1 MPKWKGWGSKVQ
13 PSINEI
19 IPEIRYKLSN
29 QKEKLEDVAERL
41 YQRDKDILQRCVG
54 AQLCSDDDQSKI
66 FANECA
72 EIRKMYTIVK
82 AAQISLEKVIIRF
95 DSISLFEDAFVQI
108 RPVMEIVRS
117 MRGDIEGLAPEV
129 AKELDG
135 INSVLEDIHSGTGQV
150 SPINFELDLAGE
162 EATRVLEESKLVARQ
177 KASERFPEL
186 PIESKGLEQTDLTE
200 ILKDSETVLHEKGNE
215 EFIHSKSESLV
226 LEEVLSYIKSKE
238 GRLSV
243 KDCADSLSIHT
254 NDVLTAIDSL
264 KEQGKLVIE
273 REAE

>member
-1 MPKWKGWGSKVQ
+1 
-13 PSINEI
+13 
-19 IPEIRYKLSN
+19 
-29 QKEKLEDVAERL
+29 
-41 YQRDKDILQRCVG
+41 
-54 AQLCSDDDQSKI
+54 LCGDDDRSKI

-72 EIRKMYTIVK
+72 EIRKMYTTVK

-108 RPVMEIVRS
+108 KPVMEIVRS

-135 INSVLEDIHSGTGQV
+135 INSVLEDIHSGTGKV
-150 SPINFELDLAGE
+150 SPINFDLDLAGE
-162 EATRVLEESKLVARQ
+162 EATRVLEESKLVASQ

-186 PIESKGLEQTDLTE
+186 PIESKVSGQTDLSE
-200 ILKDSETVLHEKGNE
+200 ILKGSENVLLDMSNE
-215 EFIHSKSESLV
+215 EITQTKSESLV

-243 KDCADSLSIHT
+243 KDCADSLSIDK

>member
-1 MPKWKGWGSKVQ
+1 M
-13 PSINEI
+13 NEI
-19 IPEIRYKLSN
+19 IPEIRYKLGN

-41 YQRDKDILQRCVG
+41 YQRDKEILQRCVG
-54 AQLCSDDDQSKI
+54 AQLCGDNDRSKI

-72 EIRKMYTIVK
+72 EIRRMYTTIK

-95 DSISLFEDAFVQI
+95 DSISLFEDALVQI
-108 RPVMEIVRS
+108 KPVMEIVRS

-129 AKELDG
+129 AKELEG
-135 INSVLEDIHSGTGQV
+135 INSLLEDIHSGTGQA
-150 SPINFELDLAGE
+150 SPFNLELDLAGE
-162 EATRVLEESKLVARQ
+162 EAKRVLEESKLVASQ
-177 KASERFPEL
+177 KTSERFPEL

-200 ILKDSETVLHEKGNE
+200 ILKDSEDVLHADSDKK
-215 EFIHSKSESLV
+215 FINKPESLI

-243 KDCADSLSIHT
+243 KDCADSLSINT
-254 NDVLTAIDSL
+254 NDVLTAIENL
-264 KEQGKLVIE
+264 KEQGRLVIE

>member
-1 MPKWKGWGSKVQ
+1 M
-13 PSINEI
+13 NEI
-19 IPEIRYKLSN
+19 IPEIRHKLGN

-41 YQRDKDILQRCVG
+41 YQRDKEILQRCVG
-54 AQLCSDDDQSKI
+54 AQLCSDNDRSKI

-72 EIRKMYTIVK
+72 EIRRMYTTVK

-95 DSISLFEDAFVQI
+95 DSISLIEEALVQI
-108 RPVMEIVRS
+108 KPVMEIVRS

-129 AKELDG
+129 AKELEG
-135 INSVLEDIHSGTGQV
+135 INSLLEDIHSGTGQA
-150 SPINFELDLAGE
+150 STIDLELVIAGE
-162 EATRVLEESKLVARQ
+162 EAKRVLEESKLVASQ
-177 KASERFPEL
+177 KTSERFPEL
-186 PIESKGLEQTDLTE
+186 PIESKGLEQTNLTE
-200 ILKDSETVLHEKGNE
+200 ILKDSEDVLQANSDE
-215 EFIHSKSESLV
+215 EFINRSESLI

-243 KDCADSLSIHT
+243 KDCAACLSIDT
-254 NDVLTAIDSL
+254 NDVLTAIENL

>member
-1 MPKWKGWGSKVQ
+1 MPKWKGWGSRVQ
-13 PSINEI
+13 PSMNEI
-19 IPEIRYKLSN
+19 IPEIRYKLGN

-41 YQRDKDILQRCVG
+41 YQRDKEILQRCIG
-54 AQLCSDDDQSKI
+54 AQLCGDDDRSKI

-72 EIRKMYTIVK
+72 EIRKMYTTVK
-82 AAQISLEKVIIRF
+82 AVQISLEKVIIRF
-95 DSISLFEDAFVQI
+95 DSISLFKDAFIQI
-108 RPVMEIVRS
+108 KPVMEIVRS

-150 SPINFELDLAGE
+150 SPINFELDLTGE
-162 EATRVLEESKLVARQ
+162 EATRVLEESKLVASQ

-186 PIESKGLEQTDLTE
+186 PIQSKGSEQTDLTE
-200 ILKDSETVLHEKGNE
+200 ILKDSEDVLHENRKE
-215 EFIHSKSESLV
+215 KFIHSKSESMV

-243 KDCADSLSIHT
+243 KDCADSLSIDT